1 MKSFFWRTTLI
12 SVMSSLATLHAQAAA
27 PLATTQAPAYY
38 RMMLGEFEITALSD
52 GTVELP
58 VDKLLTHT
66 SPAHVEKSLS
76 RVYLK
81 APVETSVNSY
91 LINTGAK
98 LILVDTG
105 AGHLFGPTLGK
116 LINNLRAAGYQPE
129 QIDEI
134 YITHMHPDHIGGL
147 ADGEKA
153 AFPNAMVRASQED
166 ADFWLNKENLEK
178 ASPDKKSFFQGA
190 MASLTPYIKEGK
202 FKPFSGDTEL
212 IAGIKAVTVHGHTK
226 GHTLYEIENQKQK
239 LVLWGDIVHV
249 GTVQFAEP
257 TIAIQ
262 FDSDQKQAIADR
274 QKAYAEAAKNGYWVA
289 AAHLSFPGIGH
300 VRAEKKGYAWI
311 PANYSA
317 GK

>member
-1 MKSFFWRTTLI
+1 MI
-12 SVMSSLATLHAQAAA
+12 NVQAAA
-27 PLATTQAPAYY
+27 PFAKTQAPAYY

-58 VDKLLTHT
+58 VDKLLTNT
-66 SPAHVEKSLS
+66 TPNHVEKILS
-76 RVYLK
+76 RSYLK
-81 APVETSVNSY
+81 LPLETSVNSY
-91 LINTGAK
+91 LINTGSK

-105 AGHLFGPTLGK
+105 AGNLFGPTLGK
-116 LINNLRAAGYQPE
+116 LVNNLRAAGYQPD

-134 YITHMHPDHIGGL
+134 YITHIHPDHIGGL

-153 AFPNAMVRASQED
+153 AFPNAIVRVDQED
-166 ADFWLNKENLEK
+166 ADFWLSKENLEHAAPDQK
-178 ASPDKKSFFQGA
+178 AFFQGA
-190 MASLTPYIKEGK
+190 MSSLAPYIKTGK
-202 FKPFSGDTEL
+202 LKPFSGETEL
-212 IAGIKAVTVHGHTK
+212 TPGIKTRKAHGHTK
-226 GHTLYEIENQKQK
+226 GHTLYEIEDQKQK

-249 GTVQFAEP
+249 GALQFSEP

-262 FDSDQKQAIADR
+262 FDTDQKLAVADR
-274 QKAYAEAAKNGYWVA
+274 QKAFFDADKNGYWVA

-300 VRAEKKGYAWI
+300 VRSEKKGYTWI